1 MSIDTTSK
9 KIIEL
14 EVELKKLKK
23 KLSKEKSKKDDR
35 FKLLDLFG
43 SWEGEIET
51 FLTEFYR
58 RRERKG
64 RANERLSP

>member
-35 FKLLDLFG
+35 FKLLD
-43 SWEGEIET
+43 
-51 FLTEFYR
+51 R